1 MLTNIG
7 RITNIMAISAEESV
21 NILINDVA
29 RYRMALEAIGAMYI
43 PVDRDNRV
51 DRLMQNIAL
60 KALKERE

>member
-1 MLTNIG
+1 
-7 RITNIMAISAEESV
+7 MAISAEESV